1 MPTARTF
8 RTPTRG
14 LAAALAAACM
24 LALALPGAATAKT
37 WVVKGA
43 GFGHG
48 VGMSQYGAYGYAKQ
62 GTGYQDILK
71 HYYTG
76 TTIGTSP
83 TQTIRVLLRAYQPSV
98 RFSGADSACGV
109 GLVEANTYT
118 AKRKGSKVLLRKKS
132 GKQLANC
139 DSLLNASGGAS
150 INLIGKGAYRGSLE
164 IRASSV
170 PGKLNA
176 INAVGLDDYVRGV
189 VAGESPSSWPLDAL
203 RAQAVAARSFGV
215 ATDKNGNGFDQ
226 YDDTRSQVY
235 GGIAAETARS
245 NQAVADT
252 ALQVVLYQGKVAE
265 TYYFSTSGGHTENNE
280 FSSLGFGGT
289 PIPYL
294 RGVEDPFDDASPY
307 HRWTRKFSIGKMQS
321 MLGDVV
327 RGKLKRI
334 VVAKTGVSPRI
345 VKAKLIGSGGVTT
358 ATGPTL
364 QANLGLP
371 DTWATFKKK

>member
-1 MPTARTF
+1 MPPARTS
-8 RTPTRG
+8 RTPARL
-14 LAAALAAACM
+14 LATLAGALCLLAVTAAPA
-24 LALALPGAATAKT
+24 GAKK

-48 VGMSQYGAYGYAKQ
+48 VGMSQYGAYGFAKQ
-62 GTGYQDILK
+62 GTGHQEILK
-71 HYYTG
+71 HYYSG
-76 TTIGTSP
+76 TTLGT
-83 TQTIRVLLRAYQPSV
+83 TATTTIRVLLRAYQPSV
-98 RFSGADSACGV
+98 RFTGANSACGV

-118 AKRKGSKVLLRKKS
+118 AKRKKNKVLLRNKGGRK
-132 GKQLANC
+132 LANC
-139 DSLLNASGGAS
+139 GAVLNAAGGAS
-150 INLIGKGAYRGSLE
+150 ITLVGKGAYRGSLE

-170 PGKLNA
+170 PGRLNA

-189 VAGESPSSWPLDAL
+189 IAGEVPTSWPMEAL

-215 ATDKNGNGFDQ
+215 STDKNGNGFDQ

-235 GGIAAETARS
+235 EGLSSETSRT

-252 ALQVVLYQGKVAE
+252 ALQVVLYKGEVAE

-289 PIPYL
+289 PYPYL
-294 RGVEDPFDDASPY
+294 RGVPDPYDGASPY

-321 MLGDVV
+321 LLGDLV
-327 RGKLKRI
+327 RGRLKRI
-334 VVAKTGVSPRI
+334 VVAKTGASPRV
-345 VKAKLIGSGGVTT
+345 VKAKLVGSGGV
-358 ATGPTL
+358 AKVTGPAL